1 MQVET
6 EIEMIKQEQKTY
18 PVRTR
23 RGEQGMVKLLG
34 AAGILMSLALPIGVV
49 PRLIQEKELDTTEHK
64 LEEKK
69 PVVSV
74 TAAEAAPASRAINL
88 PGTVE
93 AILETPV
100 YARTNGYVKTR
111 LADIGDRVRA
121 GALLATIE
129 TPEVENSLEEADAQ
143 ILVTKANEAQS
154 KANQERARADL
165 NRVLAELSQ
174 AKASLIERQADEK
187 LAASTYTRW
196 KQLGEDGAVSMQEV
210 DERETRLKTSSA
222 ARQAASDK
230 VVAENSN
237 VVAAKARLQA
247 ELANVNVSKAGVQA
261 AQARAR
267 RTGTEK
273 SFQNVSAP
281 FAGVITERNVESGML
296 ITSGSEDSKTPLYRI
311 ARVDTVK
318 VFVDVPQ
325 YASPAVA
332 IGQAVNVSF
341 KELPGQVFSGK
352 VARTSVALDAT
363 ARTLRTEI
371 HIPNAKLAL
380 APGMYADVQ
389 FAVPRTTPTL
399 IVPANALVLRAEGPQ
414 VIVLNRDNKV
424 QFKSVTLGHDL
435 GKQVEIT
442 AGLARGEK
450 IVLNPADT
458 LQDGSS
464 VSISN

>member
-6 EIEMIKQEQKTY
+6 EVQRKEQKAHTS
-18 PVRTR
+18 PLKTR
-23 RGEQGMVKLLG
+23 RGEKGMVKLLG

-49 PRLIQEKELDTTEHK
+49 PRLLQEKELDSTEHK
-64 LEEKK
+64 LEAKK

-74 TAAEAAPASRAINL
+74 SAVEAAPASRTINL

-100 YARTNGYVKTR
+100 YARTNGYVKAR
-111 LADIGDRVRA
+111 LADIGDRVSA

-154 KANQERARADL
+154 RANQERARADL
-165 NRVLAELSQ
+165 NRVIAELSQ
-174 AKASLIERQADEK
+174 AKASLIEREADEK
-187 LAASTYTRW
+187 LAASTFARW
-196 KQLGEDGAVSMQEV
+196 KQLGDDGAVSMQEV
-210 DERETRLKTSSA
+210 DERETRLKTSVA
-222 ARQAASDK
+222 ARQAAKDK
-230 VVAENSN
+230 VEAENSN
-237 VVAAKARLQA
+237 VVAARARLQA
-247 ELANVNVSKAGVQA
+247 ELANVDVSKAGVQA

-273 SFQNVSAP
+273 SFQNVTAP

-311 ARVDTVK
+311 ARIDTVK

-332 IGQAVNVSF
+332 AGQSVGVSF
-341 KELPGQVFSGK
+341 KEIPGQIFTGK

-371 HIPNAKLAL
+371 HVPNGKLAL

-389 FAVPRTTPTL
+389 FEIPRTAPTF

-414 VIVLNRDNKV
+414 VIVLNNENKV
-424 QFKSVTLGHDL
+424 QFKAVTLGHDL

-442 AGLARGEK
+442 AGLTSGEK
-450 IVLNPADT
+450 IVVNPADT
-458 LQDGSS
+458 LKDGSA
-464 VSISN
+464 VDIDK

>member
-6 EIEMIKQEQKTY
+6 EVLRQEQKAHTA
-18 PVRTR
+18 PLKTR
-23 RGEQGMVKLLG
+23 RSEKGMVKLLG

-49 PRLIQEKELDTTEHK
+49 PRLLQEKELDTTEHK
-64 LEEKK
+64 LAEKK

-74 TAAEAAPASRAINL
+74 TAVEAAAASRTINL

-111 LADIGDRVRA
+111 LADIGDRVSA

-154 KANQERARADL
+154 RANQERARADL
-165 NRVLAELSQ
+165 NRVIAELSQ
-174 AKASLIERQADEK
+174 AKASLIERDADEK
-187 LAASTYTRW
+187 LAASTYARW
-196 KQLGEDGAVSMQEV
+196 KQLGDDGAVSMQEV
-210 DERETRLKTSSA
+210 DERETRLKTSAA
-222 ARQAASDK
+222 ARQAAKDK
-230 VVAENSN
+230 VEAENSN
-237 VVAAKARLQA
+237 VVAARARLQA

-332 IGQAVNVSF
+332 AGQSVAVSF
-341 KELPGQVFSGK
+341 KEIPGQIFTGK

-371 HIPNAKLAL
+371 HIPNNKLAL

-389 FAVPRTTPTL
+389 FEIPRTAPTL

-414 VIVLNRDNKV
+414 VIVLNSDNKV
-424 QFKSVTLGHDL
+424 HFKPVTLGHDL

-442 AGLARGEK
+442 AGLVSGEK
-450 IVLNPADT
+450 IVVNPADT
-458 LQDGSS
+458 LKDGGA
-464 VSISN
+464 VDIDK